1 MTKYYTVINLANNKF
16 VGYVYNE
23 ANNEKMYQTQ
33 EYDNQSQAVSDV
45 NAYLQGNAT
54 QQNISSTPNTYV
66 NTIKQAVPTPA
77 PRQGRCCGR

>member
-1 MTKYYTVINLANNKF
+1 MAKYYTVIDLINNKF

-23 ANNEKMYQTQ
+23 ANNEKVYQTQ
-33 EYDNQSQAVSDV
+33 EYDIQSRAINDV
-45 NAYLQGNAT
+45 NLYLEDRNT
-54 QQNISSTPNTYV
+54 QASAPAPNTYT